1 MSADIRY
8 VNGALQVEGVALAD
22 IATQVGTPFYA
33 YSAATIQRRF
43 AAFHAALADLDA
55 LICFALK
62 ANGNQ
67 AVLSLLAQAGA
78 GAEVVSEGE
87 LRRALAAGIAP
98 EKIVFS
104 GVGKSAGEVAF
115 ALEQGILCL
124 NVESL
129 SELQMISDIATRLG
143 VTARLSVR
151 INPDVDPKTHAKL
164 TTGKSGTKFG
174 IAWDQA
180 LDFFATAR
188 ALPNISLT
196 GIDTHIGSQ
205 ITNLPAFD
213 AAFARLVELVHA
225 LRAAGHVVDHMD
237 LGGGLGVAYQG
248 DSEGE
253 ETVRL
258 AQYATI
264 FHKHFTDLDCRM
276 ILEPGRFIVANAGV
290 FVTRVLHLKP
300 TPEKTYVV
308 VDGAMNDL
316 IRPTMYDA
324 HHAVLPLC
332 EEATAPITADIVGP
346 VCEPGDFLAKGRKVA
361 CAQGDLL
368 ALMGAGAYGAVL
380 SSTYNARPLVPEV
393 LVHGADFDVV
403 RPRQSI
409 EALIAQDRVPAWLR
423 ADGKAE

>member
-1 MSADIRY
+1 MNEDIRY
-8 VNGALQVEGVALAD
+8 CDGALQVEGVNLAD
-22 IATQVGTPFYA
+22 IAARVGTPFYA
-33 YSAATIQRRF
+33 YSAAAIQRRYK
-43 AAFHAALADLDA
+43 AFHDAFADLDA

-67 AVLSLLAQAGA
+67 AVLTLLAQAGA
-78 GAEVVSEGE
+78 GADVVSEGE

-104 GVGKSAGEVAF
+104 GVGKSAEEVAF
-115 ALEQGILCL
+115 ALEKGILCL

-129 SELQMISDIATRLG
+129 SELHMISEIATRMG

-151 INPDVDPKTHAKL
+151 INPDVDPKTHVKL

-174 IAWDQA
+174 IAWDEA
-180 LDFFATAR
+180 LDFFATA
-188 ALPNISLT
+188 AQLPNVSLT

-213 AAFARLVELVHA
+213 AAFGRLVELVQT

-237 LGGGLGVAYQG
+237 LGGGLGVAYG
-248 DSEGE
+248 DGVDEAAL
-253 ETVRL
+253 L
-258 AQYATI
+258 AEYAEI
-264 FHKHFTDLDCRM
+264 VHRHFAGLGCRM
-276 ILEPGRFIVANAGV
+276 LLEPGRFITANAGV
-290 FVTRVLHLKP
+290 FVTKVLHMKP
-300 TPEKTYVV
+300 TAQKHYVV

-324 HHAVLPLC
+324 LHEVLPVIPSDG
-332 EEATAPITADIVGP
+332 APVLSDIVGP
-346 VCEPGDFLAKGRKVA
+346 VCEPGDFLAKDRALA
-361 CAQGDLL
+361 CGQGDLL

-380 SSTYNARPLVPEV
+380 SGTYNARPLVAEV
-393 LVHGADFDVV
+393 MVHEGLFDVV

-409 EALIAQDRVPAWLR
+409 EALIAQDTVPPWLNGGE
-423 ADGKAE
+423 DGSL